1 MTGRGSQWHRWE
13 PHIHAPG
20 TVMNNHF
27 KGPSAWEDYISALE
41 AVTPAIDA
49 IAVTDYYVTETYEQV
64 LAYKGAGRLPT
75 AELIFPNVELRL
87 DVAAKKGFVNIHLL
101 VCPDEADHL
110 DQLNRFLAR
119 LSFRAFDDRFDCT
132 RNELIRLGK
141 RTDASITD
149 DSAALKAGATQFK
162 VNFSELRDVYQE
174 IVWAKENIL
183 IAVAGGS
190 GDGTSGVRGAADQT
204 IREEIEK
211 FADIMFAS
219 SPTQRDFW
227 LGEGKVGPHGIQ
239 SRFGALKPCL
249 HGSDAHKNDDV
260 GEVHEDR
267 FSWIKGGCT
276 FDSLRQACID
286 PKGRAY
292 IGPKPPGTAMPSQVV
307 DTLTVEDAGWLET
320 PTIQLNPGLV
330 TIIGARGSGKTAL
343 ADMIA
348 AGCDALP
355 ESLWSDDEDSISSS
369 FLARAKPLI
378 GDARV
383 KLTWGGGDKVSRAL
397 NGSESDFST
406 SYPRARYL
414 SQRFVEDLC
423 SSTQGPS
430 DGLIAEIERVIF
442 DAHDDDSK
450 DGAINFHELRDRKID
465 RFRQTRDRE
474 AESLAQVSQRIG
486 EEHEKERL
494 VPSLVRSLA
503 DKTKLIEG
511 YRTDLSKLVIKDSE
525 AEINRHGELTEAIQ
539 SKQTT
544 IESYRNQKRSF
555 ETLQDEVTNMRSSR
569 APEMLRETQS
579 RIAHSG
585 FSTEQ
590 WDDFLLDYKGPVDDR
605 LPNYIKWVDQQVA
618 KIKGAP
624 VALPE
629 DKSSLLANDADL
641 GETTLAVLEYEIGRL
656 EGLLKADKLV
666 RDRFSALSKRIREE
680 EREKEKLT
688 RRLTDAQGASE
699 RRKTLHHERGQAY
712 QNIFAAVLAEETA
725 LAELYGP
732 LQQRLRASSGTLNKL
747 QFSVYRVADAEGW
760 ASFAEENL
768 LDRRTGQ
775 LKGRGTLTQI
785 AASDLKPVW
794 ESGSAEEAKTAMD
807 AFISDYHEA
816 LLSYAP
822 VPREDEDA
830 FRAWLGR
837 FAQWLFSTDH
847 LSVRYGISYDGVD
860 IANLSPG
867 TRGIVLLLLYLALDD
882 ADDRPL
888 IIDQPEENL
897 DPKSVYDELVSLFLE
912 AKSRRQVI
920 MVTHNANLVIN
931 TDADQIILAEAGD
944 HSEGGLPKITYLAG
958 GLEDK
963 TTRKIVCDIL
973 EGGADAFQERARRL
987 RVKLPR

>member
-1 MTGRGSQWHRWE
+1 MTGRGSEWQRWE

-20 TVMNNHF
+20 TVVNNQF
-27 KGPSAWEDYISALE
+27 KGPSAWEDYLSALE
-41 AVTPAIDA
+41 AVTPAIEA
-49 IAVTDYYVTETYEQV
+49 IAVTDYYVTKTYEQV
-64 LAYKGAGRLPT
+64 LGYKNAGRLPST
-75 AELIFPNVELRL
+75 KLIFPNVELRL

-101 VCPDEADHL
+101 VCPDEPDHL
-110 DQLNRFLAR
+110 DKLKRFLAR

-132 RNELIRLGK
+132 REELIRLGK
-141 RTDASITD
+141 LTDTSIKD
-149 DSAALKAGATQFK
+149 DGAALEAGATQFK

-174 IVWAKENIL
+174 IVWAKENML
-183 IAVAGGS
+183 VAVAGGS

-211 FADIMFAS
+211 FADIIFAS
-219 SPTQRDFW
+219 SPAQRDFW
-227 LGEGKVGPHGIQ
+227 LGQGKVAAAVIKF
-239 SRFGALKPCL
+239 RFGGLKPCL

-260 GEVHEDR
+260 GEAHENR

-286 PKGRAY
+286 PVGRAH
-292 IGPKPPGTAMPSQVV
+292 IGPKPPGAAMPSQVV
-307 DTLTVEDAGWLET
+307 DTIEIDGADWLCTAKIE
-320 PTIQLNPGLV
+320 LNPGLV
-330 TIIGARGSGKTAL
+330 AIVGARGSGKTAL

-378 GDARV
+378 GNARV
-383 KLTWGGGDKVSRAL
+383 KLKWGGGDEVVRAL
-397 NGSESDFST
+397 DGSDSEFST

-430 DGLIAEIERVIF
+430 DDLIAEIERVIF

-450 DGAINFHELRDRKID
+450 DGAINFRELRDRKIV

-474 AESLAQVSQRIG
+474 ADSLAQVSQRIG

-503 DKTKLIEG
+503 DKTKLIDG
-511 YRTDLSKLVIKDSE
+511 YTADLSKLVIKESE
-525 AEINRHGELTEAIQ
+525 AEIKRHGELTEAIQ
-539 SKQTT
+539 AKQTT
-544 IESYRNQKRSF
+544 IENFRNQKRSF
-555 ETLQDEVTNMRSSR
+555 ETLQDEVTNMRASR
-569 APEMLRETQS
+569 APEMLREIQS
-579 RIAHSG
+579 RIQHSG

-590 WDDFLLDYKGPVDDR
+590 WEDFLVDYKGPVDDR
-605 LPNYIKWVDQQVA
+605 LPNYIKRADQQVA

-624 VALPE
+624 VVAPE
-629 DKSSLLANDADL
+629 DKSSLLAEGADL
-641 GETTLAVLEYEIGRL
+641 KETTLAVLEYEIERL

-680 EREKEKLT
+680 GREKEKLT
-688 RRLTDAQGASE
+688 KRLTDAQGASE
-699 RRKTLHHERGQAY
+699 RRKELHRERAQTY
-712 QNIFAAVLAEETA
+712 QNIFAAVLAEEKA
-725 LAELYGP
+725 LAELYRP
-732 LQQRLRASSGTLNKL
+732 LQERLRASNGTLQKL
-747 QFSVYRVADAEGW
+747 RFSVYRVADTETW
-760 ASFAEENL
+760 AAFAEESL

-775 LKGRGTLTQI
+775 LKGRGTLTDI
-785 AASDLKPVW
+785 AVSDLKPVW
-794 ESGSAEEAKTAMD
+794 ETGTAEEAKAAMES
-807 AFISDYHEA
+807 FISDYHEA

-837 FAQWLFSTDH
+837 FAQWLFSADH
-847 LSVRYGISYDGVD
+847 LSVRYGISYDSVD
-860 IANLSPG
+860 IVNLSPG

-882 ADDRPL
+882 GDDRPL

-897 DPKSVYDELVSLFLE
+897 DPKSVYDELVSLFLA

-944 HSEGGLPKITYLAG
+944 HSESGLPKITYLAG
-958 GLEDK
+958 GLEDEA
-963 TTRKIVCDIL
+963 TRRIVCDIL
-973 EGGADAFQERARRL
+973 EGGEDAFRERARRL
-987 RVKLPR
+987 RVKLQR

>member
-1 MTGRGSQWHRWE
+1 
-13 PHIHAPG
+13 
-20 TVMNNHF
+20 
-27 KGPSAWEDYISALE
+27 
-41 AVTPAIDA
+41 
-49 IAVTDYYVTETYEQV
+49 
-64 LAYKGAGRLPT
+64 
-75 AELIFPNVELRL
+75 
-87 DVAAKKGFVNIHLL
+87 
-101 VCPDEADHL
+101 
-110 DQLNRFLAR
+110 
-119 LSFRAFDDRFDCT
+119 
-132 RNELIRLGK
+132 
-141 RTDASITD
+141 
-149 DSAALKAGATQFK
+149 
-162 VNFSELRDVYQE
+162 
-174 IVWAKENIL
+174 
-183 IAVAGGS
+183 
-190 GDGTSGVRGAADQT
+190 
-204 IREEIEK
+204 
-211 FADIMFAS
+211 
-219 SPTQRDFW
+219 
-227 LGEGKVGPHGIQ
+227 LGEGKMVPAAIK
-239 SRFGALKPCL
+239 SRFGGLKPCL

-260 GEVHEDR
+260 GEAHEDR

-286 PKGRAY
+286 PGGRAY
-292 IGPKPPGTAMPSQVV
+292 IGPKPPATAMPSQVV
-307 DTLTVEDAGWLET
+307 DSIEITEADWLCT
-320 PTIQLNPGLV
+320 PRIELNSGLV

-355 ESLWSDDEDSISSS
+355 ESLWSDDNDSISSS
-369 FLARAKPLI
+369 FLARAKQLI

-383 KLTWGGGDKVSRAL
+383 KLTWGGGDEVTRAL
-397 NGSESDFST
+397 DGSESDFAT

-450 DGAINFHELRDRKID
+450 DGALNFRELCDRKID
-465 RFRQTRDRE
+465 RFRQTRERE
-474 AESLAQVSQRIG
+474 SESLAQVSQRIG

-494 VPSLVRSLA
+494 VPALVRNLA
-503 DKTKLIEG
+503 VKTTLIDG
-511 YRTDLSKLVIKDSE
+511 YRADLSKLVIKESE
-525 AEINRHGELTEAIQ
+525 AEIKRHGELTEAIQ
-539 SKQTT
+539 AKQTT
-544 IESYRNQKRSF
+544 IESFRNQRRSF
-555 ETLQDEVTNMRSSR
+555 ETLQDEVTNMRASR

-585 FSTEQ
+585 FSAEQ
-590 WDDFLLDYKGPVDDR
+590 WDEFLLDYKGPVDDK
-605 LPNYIKWVDQQVA
+605 LPSYIRWVDQQVA

-624 VALPE
+624 VVPPE
-629 DKSSLLANDADL
+629 DKSALLTEDADL
-641 GETTLAVLEYEIGRL
+641 GAASLIELEYEIGRL

-688 RRLTDAQGASE
+688 KRLTDAQGAGE
-699 RRKTLHHERGQAY
+699 RRKALHLERGQSY
-712 QNIFAAVLAEETA
+712 QNIFAAVLAEENA
-725 LAELYGP
+725 LAALYGP
-732 LQQRLRASSGTLNKL
+732 LQQRLLASSGTLNKL
-747 QFSVYRVADAEGW
+747 RFSVYRVADAESW
-760 ASFAEENL
+760 AGFAEENL

-775 LKGRGTLTQI
+775 LKGRGTLTDI

-794 ESGSAEEAKTAMD
+794 ESGTAEEAKAAMD

-822 VPREDEDA
+822 VPREEEDA
-830 FRAWLGR
+830 FRVWLGR

-860 IANLSPG
+860 ITNLSPG

-882 ADDRPL
+882 GDDRPL

-912 AKSRRQVI
+912 AKCRRQVI

-944 HSEGGLPKITYLAG
+944 HSESGLPKITYLAG

-963 TTRKIVCDIL
+963 ATRKIVCDIL